1 MGIQK
6 DIYKYKSVYYIIFI
20 FSLLVI
26 IFYGFGLIKNINE
39 FSNYSYLNWLFL
51 TQTIFNLVIFIIS
64 IVYLSLKL
72 KKSILINNIGYSSL
86 GIVIIQNLFM
96 FFFTRYKVGNS
107 MSIAF
112 VMIVL
117 ILLMFFLN
125 NFFKSKT
132 EYDDLD
138 EIGQKE
144 D

>member
-64 IVYLSLKL
+64 IVYLSLK
-72 KKSILINNIGYSSL
+72 G
-86 GIVIIQNLFM
+86 G
-96 FFFTRYKVGNS
+96 
-107 MSIAF
+107 
-112 VMIVL
+112 
-117 ILLMFFLN
+117 
-125 NFFKSKT
+125 FK
-132 EYDDLD
+132 
-138 EIGQKE
+138 
-144 D
+144 